1 MLQELW
7 AKSTNNQPREFIFFR
22 HYRCQCDPGCLRMT
36 GATAWRQIHNEEE
49 ENTMKRYALFLL
61 GVVAV
66 IMFAPAAFA
75 QGTAGEAVATNWVA
89 ITSGFAMAIASA
101 AGGYA
106 QAKATAA
113 ACEGLARNPG
123 AAAAIRFALILALVL
138 IESMAL
144 YTFAIVFLKVK

>member
-1 MLQELW
+1 
-7 AKSTNNQPREFIFFR
+7 
-22 HYRCQCDPGCLRMT
+22 
-36 GATAWRQIHNEEE
+36 
-49 ENTMKRYALFLL
+49 MKKYALFL
-61 GVVAV
+61 VAV
-66 IMFAPAAFA
+66 IAISLLAPAAFA
-75 QGTAGEAVATNWVA
+75 QETGAAASAVNWVA

-144 YTFAIVFLKVK
+144 YTFAIVFLKVR

>member
-1 MLQELW
+1 
-7 AKSTNNQPREFIFFR
+7 
-22 HYRCQCDPGCLRMT
+22 
-36 GATAWRQIHNEEE
+36 
-49 ENTMKRYALFLL
+49 MKKLAVFLL
-61 GVVAV
+61 VVCA
-66 IMFAPAAFA
+66 ISLFAPAAFA
-75 QGTAGEAVATNWVA
+75 ADQAPASSVNWIA

-106 QAKATAA
+106 QAVATAS

-144 YTFAIVFLKVK
+144 YTFAIIFLKVK

>member
-1 MLQELW
+1 MVRKLIEFSL
-7 AKSTNNQPREFIFFR
+7 NNPLVI
-22 HYRCQCDPGCLRMT
+22 
-36 GATAWRQIHNEEE
+36 I
-49 ENTMKRYALFLL
+49 LL
-61 GVVAV
+61 
-66 IMFAPAAFA
+66 
-75 QGTAGEAVATNWVA
+75 
-89 ITSGFAMAIASA
+89 AIASA

>member
-1 MLQELW
+1 
-7 AKSTNNQPREFIFFR
+7 
-22 HYRCQCDPGCLRMT
+22 
-36 GATAWRQIHNEEE
+36 
-49 ENTMKRYALFLL
+49 MKRYALFLL
-61 GVVAV
+61 AV
-66 IMFAPAAFA
+66 IAISLLAPAAFA
-75 QGTAGEAVATNWVA
+75 ADEAPAAAVNWVA

-101 AGGYA
+101 GGAYG
-106 QAKATAA
+106 QAVATAA